1 MCQAQGLVLLLLV
14 HSDHQA
20 QVALAGVD
28 WVGHRQVV
36 DDSGLPVLLAAAL
49 AGQAV
54 VEGGEAGALKGGH
67 SEDVFVEDG
76 AACCCEASQRVPWM
90 VEGR

>member
-1 MCQAQGLVLLLLV
+1 MCQAQWLALFLLV

-28 WVGHRQVV
+28 WIGHRQVV
-36 DDSGLPVLLAAAL
+36 DHSGLPVLLAAAL
-49 AGQAV
+49 PGEAV

-67 SEDVFVEDG
+67 SQDVFVEDG
-76 AACCCEASQRVPWM
+76 AARCCEAPQRMP
-90 VEGR
+90 

>member
-1 MCQAQGLVLLLLV
+1 MCQAQWLALFLLV

-36 DDSGLPVLLAAAL
+36 HDSGLPVLLAPPL
-49 AGQAV
+49 PGQAV
-54 VEGGEAGALKGGH
+54 VEGSEAGALKGSH

-76 AACCCEASQRVPWM
+76 AAGCCEASQRM
-90 VEGR
+90 T